1 VALSDWVAPGVVGGV
16 IGGLTSWLV
25 AREARKG
32 TVDQAREAA
41 RGTIEQARIGAAVEH
56 AKRRDERR
64 DQAREHFDA
73 VEVQMWTIRNPDARA
88 DLRNDAAFEAHNLI
102 ARIAVILGDTF
113 HASRLNE
120 MLTALQNGDY
130 QRADEIWPEVRQA
143 IIAQRI
149 D

>member
-25 AREARKG
+25 AREARRG
-32 TVDQAREAA
+32 TVHQAREAA

-64 DQAREHFDA
+64 DAAREHF
-73 VEVQMWTIRNPDARA
+73 ENIELSMWTIRNRDADADVRA
-88 DLRNDAAFEAHNLI
+88 DAAFDAHLI
-102 ARIAVILGDTF
+102 ARTAIILGDTL
-113 HASRLNE
+113 AAPRLNE
-120 MLTALQNGDY
+120 LLTALQDHKY
-130 QRADEIWPEVRQA
+130 DVAAEIWPEVRQA
-143 IIAQRI
+143 IVAQRI